1 MIFSFDLLVNA
12 IVSGILIGGFYAAV
26 TAGVSLSFG
35 ILDIV
40 NIAHPAF
47 IILGSYTAYIVNATL
62 GIDPIVTS
70 IILAPAFYALGAVI
84 YQIYY
89 VSFEKRG
96 QESLRGIAFFFGLL
110 FITEV
115 SLVLYFGVD
124 YRYVEAPYIGPTW
137 HFGFVDVP
145 LRIVVP
151 FLVSLLLIAALQ
163 LVLSRSFV
171 GRAIMAV
178 AQDQL
183 ALRLMAVDPIRIKR
197 IAFGISI
204 ATASVAGAFLIII
217 QPVEPSVG
225 REYIGR
231 VFAICVLGGMG
242 SLPGTVIAAMLVGI
256 VESLTSTFYGPS
268 WAPAVSFGFLLLR
281 PILAAV
287 TTALYLPNRTPT
299 SSEVGL
305 TFVTRPLIYSPSSY
319 SSPYQSACL

>member
-1 MIFSFDLLVNA
+1 MIFSFDLLINA

-26 TAGVSLSFG
+26 TSGVSLSFG

-47 IILGSYTAYIVNATL
+47 IILGSYIAYTANAAF
-62 GIDPIVTS
+62 GIDPIVAA
-70 IILAPAFYALGAVI
+70 IIAIPLFYVLGAAI

-96 QESLRGIAFFFGLL
+96 QESLRGLAFFFGLL

-115 SLVLYFGVD
+115 TLVLYFGVD
-124 YRYVEAPYIGPTW
+124 YRYVDASYIGPSL
-137 HFGFVDVP
+137 HLGFVDLP
-145 LRIVVP
+145 LRLLVP
-151 FLVSLLLIAALQ
+151 CLVSLLLITVLQ
-163 LVLSRSFV
+163 LILTRTFI

-183 ALRLMAVDPIRIKR
+183 ALRLMAVDPVRIKR

-204 ATASVAGAFLIII
+204 ATASLAGAFLIII

-242 SLPGTVIAAMLVGI
+242 SLPGTVIAAMLLGI
-256 VESLTSTFYGPS
+256 VESLTATFYGPS
-268 WAPAVSFGFLLLR
+268 WAPAVSFGFLLLTLAVR
-281 PILAAV
+281 PA
-287 TTALYLPNRTPT
+287 
-299 SSEVGL
+299 GL
-305 TFVTRPLIYSPSSY
+305 LGR
-319 SSPYQSACL
+319 

>member
-12 IVSGILIGGFYAAV
+12 VISGVLIGGFYAAV

-47 IILGSYTAYIVNATL
+47 IILGSYTAYLVNATL
-62 GIDPIVTS
+62 GVDPILTS
-70 IILAPAFYALGAVI
+70 IILAPAFYALGVAI

-96 QESLRGIAFFFGLL
+96 QESLRGLAFFFGFL

-124 YRYVEAPYIGPTW
+124 YRYVEASYIGPTW

-151 FLVSLLLIAALQ
+151 FLVSLLLMAVLQ
-163 LVLSRSFV
+163 LVLSRTFV

-178 AQDQL
+178 SQDPL

-197 IAFGISI
+197 IAFGLSI
-204 ATASVAGAFLIII
+204 ATASLAGAFLIII

-256 VESLTSTFYGPS
+256 VESLTATFYGPS
-268 WAPAVSFGFLLLR
+268 WAPAVSFGFLLLTLAVR
-281 PILAAV
+281 PA
-287 TTALYLPNRTPT
+287 
-299 SSEVGL
+299 GL
-305 TFVTRPLIYSPSSY
+305 LGR
-319 SSPYQSACL
+319 

>member
-1 MIFSFDLLVNA
+1 MIFSFDLLINA
-12 IVSGILIGGFYAAV
+12 VVSGILIGAFYAAV
-26 TAGVSLSFG
+26 TAGISISFG

-47 IILGSYTAYIVNATL
+47 IILGSYIAYIINAQL
-62 GIDPIVTS
+62 GLDPILAS
-70 IILAPAFYALGAVI
+70 IIVAPGFYALGAGI

-89 VSFEKRG
+89 ASFEKRG
-96 QESLRGIAFFFGLL
+96 QESLRGLAFFFGLL

-124 YRYVEAPYIGPTW
+124 YRYVEAAYIGPTW
-137 HFGFVDVP
+137 HFGAIDVP
-145 LRIVVP
+145 LRILVP
-151 FLVSLLLIAALQ
+151 CVVSLLLIGALQ
-163 LVLSRSFV
+163 LLLTRTFV

-183 ALRLMAVDPIRIKR
+183 ALQLMAVNPIRIKR

-204 ATASVAGAFLIII
+204 ATASLAGAFLIII

-242 SLPGTVIAAMLVGI
+242 SLPGTLLAAMLIGI
-256 VESLTSTFYGPS
+256 FESVTSTFYGPS
-268 WAPAVSFGFLLLR
+268 WAPAVSFGFLLLTLAVR
-281 PILAAV
+281 PA
-287 TTALYLPNRTPT
+287 
-299 SSEVGL
+299 GL
-305 TFVTRPLIYSPSSY
+305 LGR
-319 SSPYQSACL
+319 

>member
-1 MIFSFDLLVNA
+1 MIFSVDLLVNA

-26 TAGVSLSFG
+26 TCGVSISFG

-47 IILGSYTAYIVNATL
+47 IILGSYIAYTINASL
-62 GIDPIVTS
+62 GLDPILTA
-70 IILAPAFYALGAVI
+70 ILATPLFYVLGAAI
-84 YQIYY
+84 YQVYY

-96 QESLRGIAFFFGLL
+96 QESLRGLAFFFGLL

-124 YRYVEAPYIGPTW
+124 YRYVEAAYIGPTL
-137 HFGFVDVP
+137 HLGAIDIP
-145 LRIVVP
+145 LRILVP
-151 FLVSLLLIAALQ
+151 CVVSLLLIAALQ
-163 LVLSRSFV
+163 LFLVRTFV

-204 ATASVAGAFLIII
+204 ATASLAGAFLIII

-242 SLPGTVIAAMLVGI
+242 SLPGTLVAAMLIGI
-256 VESLTSTFYGPS
+256 VESITSTFYGPS
-268 WAPAVSFGFLLLR
+268 WAPAVSFGFLLLTLAVR
-281 PILAAV
+281 PA
-287 TTALYLPNRTPT
+287 
-299 SSEVGL
+299 GL
-305 TFVTRPLIYSPSSY
+305 LGR
-319 SSPYQSACL
+319 